1 MTLWRYLWSGIVFTL
16 LSFTQSTAYAGKVLE
31 EADVEKFKF
40 ECWSNQ
46 DYNLE
51 LKFSPV
57 KRLSVE
63 SRAEGQW
70 SYEFATEDKQ
80 YLENKISLPASGAV
94 RVDLVMQLK
103 ETDSDIGE
111 SYLWN
116 VIVAP
121 TVHGWGF
128 GGHWPTKKPITDYRR
143 LKNKKESLISM
154 ATLSA
159 QDGQPVHTKIP
170 PQDIDSAGTLNNAWE
185 DIFGKKIV
193 SNLVYPGS
201 KGAQSDQSGYSL
213 TFYYVPTP
221 ALRLINE
228 DGYKWPSFKH
238 IDKEGK
244 VFGFVLTPEG
254 ECLAWNSIDI
264 VRN

>member
-1 MTLWRYLWSGIVFTL
+1 MTLWRYFCSGLALMLVPFVHT
-16 LSFTQSTAYAGKVLE
+16 TAYAGRVLE
-31 EADVEKFKF
+31 EADVEKFTWN
-40 ECWSNQ
+40 CDSSQGNG
-46 DYNLE
+46 LE
-51 LKFSPV
+51 FKFSPV
-57 KRLSVE
+57 RRLSEE

-70 SYEFATEDKQ
+70 SYEFATEDEK
-80 YLENKISLPASGAV
+80 YPDNKVSLPVSGAV
-94 RVDLVMQLK
+94 RVDLVTQLNK
-103 ETDSDIGE
+103 SDSDIGE
-111 SYLWN
+111 GYLWN

-121 TVHGWGF
+121 TVNGWGF
-128 GGHWPTKKPITDYRR
+128 GGHWPSKKPITEYQR
-143 LKNKKESLISM
+143 LKNKKESLINM
-154 ATLSA
+154 AMLSV
-159 QDGQPVHTKIP
+159 QDGQPVHTKIS

-185 DIFGKKIV
+185 DIFGRKIV

-201 KGAQSDQSGYSL
+201 KGARSDQSGYSL

-221 ALRLINE
+221 ALRFINE

-264 VRN
+264 VKN